1 MRSVIDTTVYEIL
14 SMTWPTLLIA
24 VVLVVTIRIG
34 YLLKH
39 RDEFVFYKEVLYLCF
54 MLYILCVFQ
63 LVTAKDLNASDGNN
77 LRLFSEIFRYDVGS
91 RLFFKNIIGN
101 VLLFVPYGFFASFYI
116 ELKNP
121 IKAFI
126 LILAASISIEVTQLA
141 IGRVFDVDDI
151 LLNVLGGFIGCLL
164 YVAMTAIKSKL
175 PRFMKSDAF
184 LNFLFILIIILC
196 VLFGFDINIFSY
208 I

>member
-116 ELKNP
+116 ELKSP

-126 LILAASISIEVTQLA
+126 LVLAASLSIEVTQLA

-151 LLNVLGGFIGCLL
+151 LLNVAGGMIGYFIYMIIYKLGKIFPFLKKEICLNIL
-164 YVAMTAIKSKL
+164 TIIV
-175 PRFMKSDAF
+175 
-184 LNFLFILIIILC
+184 LIIT
-196 VLFGFDINIFSY
+196 VLIVTWR
-208 I
+208 

>member
-54 MLYILCVFQ
+54 MLHILCVFQ

-151 LLNVLGGFIGCLL
+151 LLNVVGGMIGYFIYMIIYKIGQIFPFFKKEICLNL
-164 YVAMTAIKSKL
+164 LTIIV
-175 PRFMKSDAF
+175 
-184 LNFLFILIIILC
+184 LIVT
-196 VLFGFDINIFSY
+196 VLIVTWR
-208 I
+208 

>member
-151 LLNVLGGFIGCLL
+151 LLNVTGGMIGYFIYMIIYKIGQIFPFFKKELCLNL
-164 YVAMTAIKSKL
+164 LTIIV
-175 PRFMKSDAF
+175 
-184 LNFLFILIIILC
+184 LIVT
-196 VLFGFDINIFSY
+196 VLIVTWR
-208 I
+208 